1 MNRPLSFF
9 QTQAL
14 AVRFARR
21 DFQGRSGGF
30 WLLVAGLAF
39 AITAFALVGSIADAV
54 LDGVRGGAR
63 QAVGGDLALRLFH
76 RPASSEEKTHLKT
89 LGKVSEIAELRP
101 LVQRSDGS
109 RPTLVELKAV
119 DPTYPLLGELRLN
132 PPTSKETAFDLE
144 NGFFGAAAAPA
155 LLKALGLQVGDI
167 ARLGTIDIQIR
178 TVIVS
183 EPDKSL
189 AAFSLGPRLM
199 ISRTALD
206 QSGLSE
212 AGGPSYYYSR
222 VLLDAPD
229 KAEAAIAEIE
239 VRFPH
244 AGWRIVNAADG
255 VPGIERMA
263 EIGRSLLILIG
274 LSVLL
279 ICGIG
284 VSGGVS
290 AHLTRKTK
298 TIAILKSNGAPRGL
312 ISSIYL
318 WQVLFAALLA
328 LIIGLIA
335 GAALQQAA
343 MGLAAPYLPFEWQP
357 GLQPLALAVAG
368 AFGLLTALLFAIWPL
383 DRACSTPAQKLFKH
397 QMKPQRDRHTW
408 KAVAIMVLAAGLI
421 GALVMTATAMPL
433 FALIFGGGVA
443 LAVLA
448 FLGLGKGV
456 GWLAHR
462 IHFKNRP
469 VLRIAIANIGRP
481 GAPTGSMIMALGLT
495 LTLLVAILTL
505 DRHAG
510 AHLRETLPAQTPDL
524 VFLNIAPEESDAF
537 AETIAVLPGVQR
549 FETAPFLHGRLTAV
563 KDTPVRDWGVP
574 KDISWVVRGDR
585 GLSWRAQ
592 PTDKGQIVT
601 GEWWPKDYRGPLQ
614 ASLDVKVAE
623 RLRVTVGDRITLNI
637 LGHPT
642 NVTIANLRA
651 VDWTRLELD
660 FPILL
665 SPPPTPIPHS
675 RVAALW
681 ATPNSL
687 EAIEKTAQTAFP
699 LSPFIRVPA
708 VLTKMEGL
716 IDGLTTALVMAS
728 TATVSAA
735 FFVLAGS
742 LSAGYRRRVKE
753 MALLK
758 VVGARPKQ
766 IALSCMLEMLLIALA
781 AAIPS
786 ALLGTGAAYGV
797 VAKLMPGGWTFFPE
811 VSVLLILGT
820 GASMAA
826 IGYLLLKRQLNR
838 QIASLR
844 HF

>member
-1 MNRPLSFF
+1 VNRPLPFF
-9 QTQAL
+9 RTQAL

-54 LDGVRGGAR
+54 LDGVRSSAR

-76 RPASSEEKTHLKT
+76 RPASPEERTYLKG
-89 LGKVSEIAELRP
+89 LGQVSEIAELRP
-101 LVQRSDGS
+101 LVQRPDGS

-119 DPTYPLLGELRLN
+119 DRAYPLLGELKLN
-132 PPTSKETAFDLE
+132 PPTPSETVFSQQ
-144 NGFFGAAAAPA
+144 NGLFGAAAAPA
-155 LLKALGLQVGDI
+155 LLETLGLQVGDQ
-167 ARLGTIDIQIR
+167 AKLGNITIQIR
-178 TVIVS
+178 TLIAN

-199 ISRTALD
+199 VSRAALD
-206 QSGLSE
+206 QSGLTE

-222 VLLDAPD
+222 VVLDSPD
-229 KAEAAIAEIE
+229 KAETVIAGIE
-239 VRFPH
+239 AHFPH

-312 ISSIYL
+312 ISAIYL

-328 LIIGLIA
+328 LVIGLAA
-335 GAALQQAA
+335 GTALQQAA
-343 MGLAAPYLPFEWQP
+343 MGLAAPYLPFEWEP

-408 KAVAIMVLAAGLI
+408 KAVAVMLLASGLI
-421 GALVMTATAMPL
+421 GLLVMAATAMPL
-433 FALIFGGGVA
+433 FALIFGVGVA
-443 LAVLA
+443 LAVLI

-462 IHFKNRP
+462 IHLKNRP

-510 AHLRETLPAQTPDL
+510 AHLRKTLPAQTPAL
-524 VFLNIAPEESDAF
+524 VFLNIAPNESEAF
-537 AETIAVLPGVQR
+537 AEAITALPGVER

-563 KDTPVRDWGVP
+563 KDTPVGDWGVP

-585 GLSWRAQ
+585 GLSWRAE
-592 PTDKGQIVT
+592 PTDKGRIVA
-601 GEWWPKDYRGPLQ
+601 GEWWPEDYHGPLR
-614 ASLDVKVAE
+614 ASLDAKVAE
-623 RLRVTVGDRITLNI
+623 RLRVTIGDQLTLNI
-637 LGHPT
+637 LGQPT
-642 NVTIANLRA
+642 EVTIANLRV

-665 SPPPTPIPHS
+665 SPPPELIPHS
-675 RVAALW
+675 RVAAVW

-708 VLTKMEGL
+708 ILEKMEGL
-716 IDGLTTALVMAS
+716 IDGLTTALVTAS
-728 TATVSAA
+728 AATVSAA

-758 VVGARPKQ
+758 VVGARPKE
-766 IALSCMLEMLLIALA
+766 IALACMLEMLLIALA
-781 AAIPS
+781 AAGPA

-797 VAKLMPGGWTFFPE
+797 VSKLMPGGWTFFPE
-811 VSVLLILGT
+811 VSVLLVLGT

-826 IGYLLLKRQLNR
+826 VGYLLLKRQLNR